1 MIRKF
6 AIHSSWEKPTVD
18 QSETLPVNS
27 ARKCD
32 CLFHR
37 SSLPGESDENVEG
50 EKHYLR
56 YHVASVTNGTGFNQI

>member
-6 AIHSSWEKPTVD
+6 ALHSSGEKPTVD
-18 QSETLPVNS
+18 QRETLTVSS

-37 SSLPGESDENVEG
+37 SSLPCESAENVDG
-50 EKHYLR
+50 EKHCYFQCVCCFILDI
-56 YHVASVTNGTGFNQI
+56 T